1 MWFGVFFPF
10 SPIYQIYPKV
20 TWFLQLQTA
29 LSLPLSPSSHP
40 LPYGSDSPYH
50 RFRAAQGTAKRCVL
64 PSLSE
69 LTSRREEN
77 ATASETTTAAPK
89 AVKGPS
95 QVVKSFAFQI
105 SSFASFLSFC
115 EFSPHVLERNRLR
128 SDRSS
133 WVKSKESAKR
143 TTYYSS
149 PACR

>member
-1 MWFGVFFPF
+1 MFFPF
-10 SPIYQIYPKV
+10 FSNLSDLPKGHLVSPAADC
-20 TWFLQLQTA
+20 TL
-29 LSLPLSPSSHP
+29 PSSFTFFP
-40 LPYGSDSPYH
+40 PSPYGSDSPYH